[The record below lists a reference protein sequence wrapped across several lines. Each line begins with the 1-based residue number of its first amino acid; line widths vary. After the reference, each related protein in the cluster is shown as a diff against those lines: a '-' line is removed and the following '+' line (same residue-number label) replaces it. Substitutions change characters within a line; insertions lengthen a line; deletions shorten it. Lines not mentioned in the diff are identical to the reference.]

1 MTLGNNE
8 RCNLVV
14 WIFFISRSVVRFSHQ
29 IICIQSDFL
38 DACSRFLS
46 EIADGELVW
55 ERGFFISV
63 AWIFSLGEPFIII
76 YLFPGKWWNF
86 DLNKQGGGETWLRRK
101 MATSKNKYFSMALT
115 TWWKDSSGC
124 QEWRKIDG
132 NILFFSAA
140 DLPQEC
146 RTRRS
151 YSLDRIHLY
160 DSYFP
165 FPFQNKYLL
174 LSLSNDF
181 LPRISLR
188 KLFWPEF
195 FVAINLLANDPECN
209 LSRQWHPN

>member
-1 MTLGNNE
+1 M
-8 RCNLVV
+8 NLFHFKIGGTVFSSNSLHTKWFSWCLLKILIRNSRQGARV
-14 WIFFISRSVVRFSHQ
+14 RKRIFNFSSV
-29 IICIQSDFL
+29 
-38 DACSRFLS
+38 
-46 EIADGELVW
+46 E
-55 ERGFFISV
+55 
-63 AWIFSLGEPFIII
+63 FSLDEPFILI

-188 KLFWPEF
+188 KLFRPEV

>member
-1 MTLGNNE
+1 M
-8 RCNLVV
+8 NLFHLKIRGTV
-14 WIFFISRSVVRFSHQ
+14 
-29 IICIQSDFL
+29 
-38 DACSRFLS
+38 FLS
-46 EIADGELVW
+46 NSLHTKWFSWCLLKILIRNSR
-55 ERGFFISV
+55 RGASVRKRISNFSSKE
-63 AWIFSLGEPFIII
+63 FSLGEPFILI
-76 YLFPGKWWNF
+76 YIFPGKWWNF
-86 DLNKQGGGETWLRRK
+86 DLNKQGGEETWLRRK

-165 FPFQNKYLL
+165 FPFRNKYLL

-188 KLFWPEF
+188 KLFWSEVF
-195 FVAINLLANDPECN
+195 AAINLLANDPECN